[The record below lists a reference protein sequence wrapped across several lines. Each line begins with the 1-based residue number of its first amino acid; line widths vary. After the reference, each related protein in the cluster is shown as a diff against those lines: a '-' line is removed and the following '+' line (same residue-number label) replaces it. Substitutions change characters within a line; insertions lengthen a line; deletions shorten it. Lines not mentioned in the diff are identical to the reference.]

1 MMVVLATC
9 GGCYRM
15 HLCTEEEA
23 TPAQCNGPNPGGG
36 KPLSVCMIGL
46 HISQTAVCR

>member
-1 MMVVLATC
+1 
-9 GGCYRM
+9 M

-23 TPAQCNGPNPGGG
+23 TPAPCNGPNPGGG